1 MFSVNRRTLIL
12 LVLLVVPLFYA
23 IGTGFDFLYTLLY
36 VILLLF
42 AVGALWVW
50 LNLQG
55 LEIRVSRS
63 GDRGQVGSYL
73 EGRITVVNR
82 TVVPKSW
89 LEVTE
94 LVNGVPEPGGRGLS
108 LDRRETRGWRIET
121 YLARRGLFEG
131 GHVRVTS
138 QDPFGLFRM
147 SKDFSDPHTY
157 IVYPAVEP
165 LPNLDSRFASLPSDT
180 RLTRFYDQVTTDVA
194 SLRTWRPGDA
204 YRRIH
209 WPYTARMNSPMV
221 KEFDIGQAAQF
232 WVLLDLERS
241 SQHYGGGSTLRQAQ
255 VSPVVR
261 QAHQAPSNPSGD
273 GDERPWPRAGLR
285 SRIVADSTEELA
297 VSLAASLSQR
307 LLDLTLPVGMAV
319 NGDNGRLLRPDNGS
333 DHLSRLMETLAAA
346 QAVENAR
353 LPEFLQS
360 MRPHLNHFHSVTVVT
375 ANTDPEWLPALLDLK
390 RGNVTT
396 SIVMVDPS
404 SFGSTRTVGQ
414 VVEAA
419 AANLVPVYVA
429 RQDASLDDALSQ
441 PMNRELVEALDPVR
455 AADAESGL
463 DSTHAGEAPETT
475 DPAAAGET
483 ATHETANAAE
493 AGETESHQTASVREA
508 GL

>member
-1 MFSVNRRTLIL
+1 MFSVNRRALIL

-23 IGTGFDFLYTLLY
+23 VGTGFDFLYTLLY
-36 VILLLF
+36 AILLLF
-42 AVGALWVW
+42 AVGALWAWV
-50 LNLQG
+50 NLRG

-63 GDRGQVGSYL
+63 GDRGQVGGYL

-82 TVVPKSW
+82 TVIPKSW

-94 LVNGVPEPGGRGLS
+94 LVNDVPEPGGRGLS

-147 SKDFSDPHTY
+147 GKDFSDPHTY

-209 WPYTARMNSPMV
+209 WPYTARMNAPMV

-241 SQHYGGGSTLRQAQ
+241 SQHYGEAQ
-255 VSPVVR
+255 RPT
-261 QAHQAPSNPSGD
+261 PNPDAD
-273 GDERPWPRAGLR
+273 GDAMPWRFH
-285 SRIVADSTEELA
+285 ADSTEELA

-307 LLDLTLPVGMAV
+307 LLDLSLPVGMAV

-404 SFGSTRTVGQ
+404 SFGSARTVGN

-441 PMNRELVEALDPVR
+441 PTNREIVEALGL
-455 AADAESGL
+455 SG
-463 DSTHAGEAPETT
+463 AEAPETADAQDT
-475 DPAAAGET
+475 ADTAAAGESET
-483 ATHETANAAE
+483 PETANATEAE
-493 AGETESHQTASVREA
+493 R
-508 GL
+508 

>member
-1 MFSVNRRTLIL
+1 MFSVNRRALIL

-23 IGTGFDFLYTLLY
+23 VGTGFDFLYTLLY
-36 VILLLF
+36 AILLLF
-42 AVGALWVW
+42 AVGALWAW
-50 LNLQG
+50 LNLRG

-63 GDRGQVGSYL
+63 GDRGQVGGYL

-82 TVVPKSW
+82 TVIPKSW

-94 LVNGVPEPGGRGLS
+94 LVNDVPEPGGRGLS

-147 SKDFSDPHTY
+147 GKDFSDPHTY

-209 WPYTARMNSPMV
+209 WPYTARMNAPMV

-241 SQHYGGGSTLRQAQ
+241 SQHYGEAQ
-255 VSPVVR
+255 RPHGELVEPR
-261 QAHQAPSNPSGD
+261 TNGD
-273 GDERPWPRAGLR
+273 GEEMPWRFH
-285 SRIVADSTEELA
+285 ADSTEELA

-307 LLDLTLPVGMAV
+307 LLDLSLPVGMAV

-404 SFGSTRTVGQ
+404 SFGSARTVGN

-441 PMNRELVEALDPVR
+441 PTNREIVEALGTNGATD
-455 AADAESGL
+455 
-463 DSTHAGEAPETT
+463 TGEAEAQDTADT
-475 DPAAAGET
+475 AAGGEAET
-483 ATHETANAAE
+483 PETANATE
-493 AGETESHQTASVREA
+493 AGA
-508 GL
+508 

>member
-1 MFSVNRRTLIL
+1 MFSVSRRTLIL

-36 VILLLF
+36 VVLLLF

-50 LNLQG
+50 VNLQG

-63 GDRGQVGSYL
+63 GDRGQVGGYL

-82 TVVPKSW
+82 TVIPKSW

-94 LVNGVPEPGGRGLS
+94 LVNDVPEPGGRGLS

-131 GHVRVTS
+131 GQVRVTS

-147 SKDFSDPHTY
+147 GKDFSDPHTY

-241 SQHYGGGSTLRQAQ
+241 SQHYGAPER
-255 VSPVVR
+255 P
-261 QAHQAPSNPSGD
+261 PSNQNGD
-273 GDERPWPRAGLR
+273 GDQRPLR
-285 SRIVADSTEELA
+285 FIADSTEELA

-307 LLDLTLPVGMAV
+307 LLDLSLPVGMAV

-404 SFGSTRTVGQ
+404 SFGSSRTVGH

-441 PMNRELVEALDPVR
+441 PMNREIVEALGFDG
-455 AADAESGL
+455 AADAGVSEPRESV
-463 DSTHAGEAPETT
+463 SAAVAEESQTNETVNT
-475 DPAAAGET
+475 V
-483 ATHETANAAE
+483 E
-493 AGETESHQTASVREA
+493 AGETETHQTSNVTEA
-508 GL
+508 ER

>member
-36 VILLLF
+36 AILLLF
-42 AVGALWVW
+42 AVGAVWVW

-55 LEIRVSRS
+55 LEIRVTRS
-63 GDRGQVGSYL
+63 GDRGQVGGYL
-73 EGRITVVNR
+73 EGRVTVVNR
-82 TVVPKSW
+82 TVIPKSW

-94 LVNGVPEPGGRGLS
+94 LVNNVPEPGGRGLS

-147 SKDFSDPHTY
+147 GKNFSDPHTY

-209 WPYTARMNSPMV
+209 WPYTARMNAPMV

-241 SQHYGGGSTLRQAQ
+241 SQHYGEAEK
-255 VSPVVR
+255 P
-261 QAHQAPSNPSGD
+261 PSNESGD
-273 GDERPWPRAGLR
+273 EEERPWRFH
-285 SRIVADSTEELA
+285 ADSTEELA

-307 LLDLTLPVGMAV
+307 LLDLSLPVGIAV

-346 QAVENAR
+346 QSVDAAR

-375 ANTDPEWLPALLDLK
+375 ANTDREWLPALLDLK

-404 SFGSTRTVGQ
+404 SFGSSRTVGQ

-429 RQDASLDDALSQ
+429 RQDTSLDDALSQ
-441 PMNRELVEALDPVR
+441 PANREIVEALGLSGK
-455 AADAESGL
+455 ADAGI
-463 DSTHAGEAPETT
+463 DAAPE
-475 DPAAAGET
+475 P
-483 ATHETANAAE
+483 AE
-493 AGETESHQTASVREA
+493 ANFPGETESHQTASVREA
-508 GL
+508 GP

>member
-1 MFSVNRRTLIL
+1 MFSVNRRALIL

-23 IGTGFDFLYTLLY
+23 VGTGFDFLYTLLY
-36 VILLLF
+36 AVLLLF
-42 AVGALWVW
+42 AVGALWAW
-50 LNLQG
+50 LNLRG

-63 GDRGQVGSYL
+63 GDRGQVGGYL

-82 TVVPKSW
+82 TVIPKSW

-94 LVNGVPEPGGRGLS
+94 LVNDVPEPGGRGLS

-147 SKDFSDPHTY
+147 GKDFSDPHTY

-209 WPYTARMNSPMV
+209 WPYTARMNAPMV

-241 SQHYGGGSTLRQAQ
+241 SQHYGEAQ
-255 VSPVVR
+255 RP
-261 QAHQAPSNPSGD
+261 APNPDAD
-273 GDERPWPRAGLR
+273 GDEIPWRFH
-285 SRIVADSTEELA
+285 ADSTEELA

-307 LLDLTLPVGMAV
+307 LLDLSLPVGMAV

-404 SFGSTRTVGQ
+404 SFGSARTVGN

-441 PMNRELVEALDPVR
+441 PANREIVEALGTNGSTDTGE
-455 AADAESGL
+455 AEAQDTADA
-463 DSTHAGEAPETT
+463 
-475 DPAAAGET
+475 AAAGET
-483 ATHETANAAE
+483 ETPETANATEAE
-493 AGETESHQTASVREA
+493 R
-508 GL
+508 

>member
-36 VILLLF
+36 VVLLLF

-50 LNLQG
+50 VNLQG

-63 GDRGQVGSYL
+63 GDRGQVGGYL

-82 TVVPKSW
+82 TVIPKSW

-94 LVNGVPEPGGRGLS
+94 LVNDVPEPGGRGLS

-121 YLARRGLFEG
+121 YLARRGLFGG

-147 SKDFSDPHTY
+147 GKDFSDPHTY

-241 SQHYGGGSTLRQAQ
+241 SQHYGEA
-255 VSPVVR
+255 
-261 QAHQAPSNPSGD
+261 
-273 GDERPWPRAGLR
+273 ERPPVNPNGDDDGRPWRFL
-285 SRIVADSTEELA
+285 ADSTEELA

-307 LLDLTLPVGMAV
+307 LLDLSLPVGMAV
-319 NGDNGRLLRPDNGS
+319 NGDNGQLLRPDNGS

-346 QAVENAR
+346 QAVEDAR

-404 SFGSTRTVGQ
+404 SFGSSRTVGQ

-441 PMNRELVEALDPVR
+441 PMNREIVEAL
-455 AADAESGL
+455 GL
-463 DSTHAGEAPETT
+463 AGASDAGEAEAQETANGTGARETETQETANGT
-475 DPAAAGET
+475 DTGET
-483 ATHETANAAE
+483 EKHETADATE
-493 AGETESHQTASVREA
+493 AGR
-508 GL
+508 

>member
-1 MFSVNRRTLIL
+1 MTTNMFSVNRRALIL

-36 VILLLF
+36 VVLLLF
-42 AVGALWVW
+42 VVGALWVW
-50 LNLQG
+50 VNLQG

-63 GDRGQVGSYL
+63 GDRGQVGGYL

-82 TVVPKSW
+82 TVIPKSW

-94 LVNGVPEPGGRGLS
+94 LVNDVPEPGGRGLS

-147 SKDFSDPHTY
+147 GKDFSDPHTY

-194 SLRTWRPGDA
+194 SLRPWRPGDA

-241 SQHYGGGSTLRQAQ
+241 SQHYGEAER
-255 VSPVVR
+255 P
-261 QAHQAPSNPSGD
+261 PSNPDGD
-273 GDERPWPRAGLR
+273 GDETPWRFR
-285 SRIVADSTEELA
+285 ADSTEELA

-307 LLDLTLPVGMAV
+307 LLDLSLPVGMAV

-346 QAVENAR
+346 QAVEDAR

-375 ANTDPEWLPALLDLK
+375 SNTDPEWLPALLDLK

-404 SFGSTRTVGQ
+404 SFGSARTVGQ

-441 PMNRELVEALDPVR
+441 PMNRELVEAG
-455 AADAESGL
+455 AADTGL
-463 DSTHAGEAPETT
+463 AEAPETA
-475 DPAAAGET
+475 DAAVADGPEPEET
-483 ATHETANAAE
+483 ARVTE
-493 AGETESHQTASVREA
+493 AGP
-508 GL
+508 

>member
-1 MFSVNRRTLIL
+1 MFSVNRRALIL

-23 IGTGFDFLYTLLY
+23 VGTGFDFLYTLLY
-36 VILLLF
+36 AILLLF
-42 AVGALWVW
+42 AVGALWAWV
-50 LNLQG
+50 NLRG

-63 GDRGQVGSYL
+63 GDRGQVGGYL

-82 TVVPKSW
+82 TVIPKSW

-94 LVNGVPEPGGRGLS
+94 LVNDVPEPGGRGLS

-147 SKDFSDPHTY
+147 GKDFSDPHTY

-209 WPYTARMNSPMV
+209 WPYTARMNAPMV

-241 SQHYGGGSTLRQAQ
+241 SQHYGEAQ
-255 VSPVVR
+255 RPHGELVEPR
-261 QAHQAPSNPSGD
+261 TNGD
-273 GDERPWPRAGLR
+273 GDETPWRFH
-285 SRIVADSTEELA
+285 ADSTEELA

-307 LLDLTLPVGMAV
+307 LLDLSLPVGMAV

-360 MRPHLNHFHSVTVVT
+360 IRPHLNHFHSVTVVT

-404 SFGSTRTVGQ
+404 SFGSARTVGN

-441 PMNRELVEALDPVR
+441 PANREIVEALGTNGATD
-455 AADAESGL
+455 
-463 DSTHAGEAPETT
+463 TGEAEAQDTADT
-475 DPAAAGET
+475 AAAGESET
-483 ATHETANAAE
+483 PDTANATEAE
-493 AGETESHQTASVREA
+493 R
-508 GL
+508 

>member
-1 MFSVNRRTLIL
+1 MFSVNRRALIL

-23 IGTGFDFLYTLLY
+23 VGTGFDFLYTLLY
-36 VILLLF
+36 AILLLF
-42 AVGALWVW
+42 AVGALWAW
-50 LNLQG
+50 LNLRG

-63 GDRGQVGSYL
+63 GDRGQVGGYL

-82 TVVPKSW
+82 TVIPKSW

-94 LVNGVPEPGGRGLS
+94 LVNDVPEPGGRGLS

-147 SKDFSDPHTY
+147 GKDFSDPHTY

-209 WPYTARMNSPMV
+209 WPYTARMNAPMV

-241 SQHYGGGSTLRQAQ
+241 SQHYGEAQ
-255 VSPVVR
+255 RPHGELVEPR
-261 QAHQAPSNPSGD
+261 TNGD
-273 GDERPWPRAGLR
+273 GDERPWRFH
-285 SRIVADSTEELA
+285 ADSTEELA

-307 LLDLTLPVGMAV
+307 LLDLSLPVGMAV

-404 SFGSTRTVGQ
+404 SFGSARTVGN

-441 PMNRELVEALDPVR
+441 PTNREIVEALGTNGATDTGEPE
-455 AADAESGL
+455 AQDTADA
-463 DSTHAGEAPETT
+463 
-475 DPAAAGET
+475 AAAGESET
-483 ATHETANAAE
+483 PETANATEAE
-493 AGETESHQTASVREA
+493 R
-508 GL
+508 

>member
-1 MFSVNRRTLIL
+1 MKGFSVNRRTLIL

-36 VILLLF
+36 VVLLLF

-50 LNLQG
+50 VNLQG

-63 GDRGQVGSYL
+63 GDRGQVGGYL

-82 TVVPKSW
+82 TVIPKSW

-147 SKDFSDPHTY
+147 GKDFSDPHTY

-194 SLRTWRPGDA
+194 SLRSWRPGDA

-241 SQHYGGGSTLRQAQ
+241 SQHYGGGSTG
-255 VSPVVR
+255 SPMVR
-261 QAHQAPSNPSGD
+261 QDHQAPSNPDGE
-273 GDERPWPRAGLR
+273 GDERPWPRVGLR
-285 SRIVADSTEELA
+285 PRIVADSTEELA

-307 LLDLTLPVGMAV
+307 LLDLSLPVGMAV
-319 NGDNGRLLRPDNGS
+319 NGDNGRLLRPDSGS

-360 MRPHLNHFHSVTVVT
+360 MRQHLNHFHSVTVVT

-404 SFGSTRTVGQ
+404 SFGSARTVGH

-419 AANLVPVYVA
+419 EANLVPVYVA
-429 RQDASLDDALSQ
+429 RQDASLDEALSQ
-441 PMNRELVEALDPVR
+441 PMNRESVLDWADAGEALDL
-455 AADAESGL
+455 AAATGAAEVEAQEI
-463 DSTHAGEAPETT
+463 AGA
-475 DPAAAGET
+475 AAAGESQT
-483 ATHETANAAE
+483 PEAADTGE
-493 AGETESHQTASVREA
+493 AGDTEAHQTASVREA
-508 GL
+508 GP

>member
-36 VILLLF
+36 VVLLLF

-50 LNLQG
+50 VNLQG

-63 GDRGQVGSYL
+63 GDRGQVGGYL

-82 TVVPKSW
+82 TVIPKSW

-94 LVNGVPEPGGRGLS
+94 LVNDVPEPGGRGLS

-147 SKDFSDPHTY
+147 GKDFSDPHTY

-241 SQHYGGGSTLRQAQ
+241 SQHYGEAER
-255 VSPVVR
+255 P
-261 QAHQAPSNPSGD
+261 PPDPNGD
-273 GDERPWPRAGLR
+273 GEERPWPRFGLR

-307 LLDLTLPVGMAV
+307 LLDLSLPVGMAV

-404 SFGSTRTVGQ
+404 SFGSARTVGQ

-441 PMNRELVEALDPVR
+441 PMNRELVEALDMSG
-455 AADAESGL
+455 AEGSGSGL
-463 DSTHAGEAPETT
+463 DSAHAGEAPETA
-475 DPAAAGET
+475 DAAVDGA
-483 ATHETANAAE
+483 AQTHETANSAE
-493 AGETESHQTASVREA
+493 AGETETHQTASVREA
-508 GL
+508 GP

>member
-12 LVLLVVPLFYA
+12 LALLVVPLFYA

-36 VILLLF
+36 AILLLF

-50 LNLQG
+50 VNLQG

-63 GDRGQVGSYL
+63 GDRGQVGGYL

-82 TVVPKSW
+82 TVIPKSW

-94 LVNGVPEPGGRGLS
+94 LVNDVPEPGGRGLS

-147 SKDFSDPHTY
+147 GKDFSDPHTY

-241 SQHYGGGSTLRQAQ
+241 YQHYGEAERP
-255 VSPVVR
+255 PV
-261 QAHQAPSNPSGD
+261 NPNGD
-273 GDERPWPRAGLR
+273 DDERPWRFL
-285 SRIVADSTEELA
+285 ADSTEELA

-307 LLDLTLPVGMAV
+307 LLDLSLPVGMAV
-319 NGDNGRLLRPDNGS
+319 NGDNGQLLRPDNGS

-346 QAVENAR
+346 QAVEDAR

-404 SFGSTRTVGQ
+404 SFGSSRTVGQ

-441 PMNRELVEALDPVR
+441 PMNREIVEAL
-455 AADAESGL
+455 GL
-463 DSTHAGEAPETT
+463 AGASDAGEAEAQETANGTGARETETQETANGT
-475 DPAAAGET
+475 DTGET
-483 ATHETANAAE
+483 EKHETADATE
-493 AGETESHQTASVREA
+493 AGR
-508 GL
+508 

>member
-1 MFSVNRRTLIL
+1 MTPNMFSVNRRTLIL

-36 VILLLF
+36 VVLLLF

-50 LNLQG
+50 VNLQG

-63 GDRGQVGSYL
+63 GDRGQVGGYL

-82 TVVPKSW
+82 TVIPKSW

-94 LVNGVPEPGGRGLS
+94 LVNDVPEPGGRGLS

-131 GHVRVTS
+131 GRVRVTS

-147 SKDFSDPHTY
+147 GKDFSDPHTY

-241 SQHYGGGSTLRQAQ
+241 SQHYGEAER
-255 VSPVVR
+255 P
-261 QAHQAPSNPSGD
+261 PSNPNSD
-273 GDERPWPRAGLR
+273 GDERPWRFRAE
-285 SRIVADSTEELA
+285 STEELA

-307 LLDLTLPVGMAV
+307 LLDLSLPVGMAV

-346 QAVENAR
+346 QAVEDAR

-375 ANTDPEWLPALLDLK
+375 SNTDPEWLPALLDLK

-404 SFGSTRTVGQ
+404 SFGSARTVDQ

-429 RQDASLDDALSQ
+429 RQDTSLDDALSQ
-441 PMNRELVEALDPVR
+441 PMNREIVEALGL
-455 AADAESGL
+455 AGTADAGL
-463 DSTHAGEAPETT
+463 AEPPDTADAAVTDGPE
-475 DPAAAGET
+475 PQET
-483 ATHETANAAE
+483 AKVTET
-493 AGETESHQTASVREA
+493 GP
-508 GL
+508 

>member
-1 MFSVNRRTLIL
+1 MFSVNRRALIL

-23 IGTGFDFLYTLLY
+23 VGTGFDFLYTLLY
-36 VILLLF
+36 AILLLF
-42 AVGALWVW
+42 AVGALWAWV
-50 LNLQG
+50 NLRG

-63 GDRGQVGSYL
+63 GDRGQVGGYL

-82 TVVPKSW
+82 TVIPKSW

-94 LVNGVPEPGGRGLS
+94 LVNDVPEPGGRGLS

-147 SKDFSDPHTY
+147 GKDFSDPHTY

-209 WPYTARMNSPMV
+209 WPYTARMNAPMV

-241 SQHYGGGSTLRQAQ
+241 SQHYGEAER
-255 VSPVVR
+255 P
-261 QAHQAPSNPSGD
+261 PSNPDAD
-273 GDERPWPRAGLR
+273 GEEMPWRFH
-285 SRIVADSTEELA
+285 ADSTEELA

-307 LLDLTLPVGMAV
+307 LLDLSLPVGIAV

-404 SFGSTRTVGQ
+404 SFGSTRTVGN

-441 PMNRELVEALDPVR
+441 PTNREIVEALGL
-455 AADAESGL
+455 SG
-463 DSTHAGEAPETT
+463 AEAPETADAQDT
-475 DPAAAGET
+475 ADTTAAGESET
-483 ATHETANAAE
+483 PETANATE
-493 AGETESHQTASVREA
+493 AGA
-508 GL
+508 

>member
-50 LNLQG
+50 VNLQG

-63 GDRGQVGSYL
+63 GDRGQVGGYL

-82 TVVPKSW
+82 TVIPKSW

-94 LVNGVPEPGGRGLS
+94 LVNDVPEPGGRGLS

-147 SKDFSDPHTY
+147 GKDFSDPHTY

-241 SQHYGGGSTLRQAQ
+241 SQHYGVA
-255 VSPVVR
+255 VR
-261 QAHQAPSNPSGD
+261 PPSNPNGD
-273 GDERPWPRAGLR
+273 GDESHRRFL
-285 SRIVADSTEELA
+285 ADNTEELA

-307 LLDLTLPVGMAV
+307 LLDLSLPVGMAV

-346 QAVENAR
+346 QAVEDAR

-396 SIVMVDPS
+396 SIVMIDPS
-404 SFGSTRTVGQ
+404 SFGSVRTVGQ
-414 VVEAA
+414 VVEVA

-429 RQDASLDDALSQ
+429 RQDTSLDDALSQ
-441 PMNRELVEALDPVR
+441 PMNRESGLDWADAGEALDLAGAPDT
-455 AADAESGL
+455 ADA
-463 DSTHAGEAPETT
+463 AM
-475 DPAAAGET
+475 AGET
-483 ATHETANAAE
+483 ETHETANAAE
-493 AGETESHQTASVREA
+493 PGETETHQTANVTEA
-508 GL
+508 GP

>member
-50 LNLQG
+50 VNLQG

-63 GDRGQVGSYL
+63 GDRGQVGGYL

-82 TVVPKSW
+82 TVIPKSW

-147 SKDFSDPHTY
+147 GKDFSDPHTY

-232 WVLLDLERS
+232 WVLLDLELS
-241 SQHYGGGSTLRQAQ
+241 SQHYGEAER
-255 VSPVVR
+255 P
-261 QAHQAPSNPSGD
+261 PSNPNGD
-273 GDERPWPRAGLR
+273 GDERPWHQAGLR

-346 QAVENAR
+346 QAVEDAR

-404 SFGSTRTVGQ
+404 SFGSNRTVSQ

-455 AADAESGL
+455 AEAAGSGL
-463 DSTHAGEAPETT
+463 DSTHAGEAPETA

-483 ATHETANAAE
+483 ETQ
-493 AGETESHQTASVREA
+493 QTAGVREA
-508 GL
+508 GP